1 MNYDKRVG
9 AAHLARRAGFGA
21 SPEELDTYENM
32 EYQDLVER
40 FIRPD
45 HVTHLSDDLIFR
57 RHPNIHAQLTH
68 NPMHWT
74 YRMLTTNNQL
84 EEKITLFWHGVFATG
99 EGKLNNFG
107 SANNQIEMFR
117 RHGIGKF
124 DKLLLELA
132 KDPAMIIWLDNQT
145 NHKSEINE
153 NFGREIL
160 ELFSMGV
167 GNYTEQDIKECAR
180 AFTGWSVK
188 NADYMALMAE
198 SDSIW
203 PYGRIWWHFEYNED
217 DHDGGEKTFL
227 GETGNLNGDDIIRI
241 ICKNEAAARFVSRH
255 LYTFFVADEVP
266 VPQWSNVTPRD
277 PEAIDILAKAYM
289 ESDYSIEHMLRVL
302 FNSDFFK
309 EARFARVKSPAEL
322 VINTLRA
329 SGTYD
334 DIDAADTTVFS
345 VMEEAGFM
353 GQKLTNPPSVEG
365 WHTGEEWINSGAL
378 VDRVNFA
385 SRYFGDSGNSG
396 VMNMATRVKSGLKN
410 DFEMDELIES
420 CLIVLGHVEISGD
433 TYDTLMGFAKSAS
446 ISAGNSQDI
455 TEDDITNLFKIISSS
470 KEFQM
475 C

>member
-1 MNYDKRVG
+1 MSYEKRVE

-32 EYQDLVER
+32 RYEDLVER

-45 HVTHLSDDLIFR
+45 HVTYISDDLIFR

-84 EEKITLFWHGVFATG
+84 EEKIAFFWHGVFATG
-99 EGKLNNFG
+99 EQKLNNFG

-117 RHGIGKF
+117 RNGIGKF
-124 DKLLLELA
+124 DDLLLELA

-167 GNYTEQDIKECAR
+167 GNYTEQDIKECAK

-217 DHDGGEKTFL
+217 DHDDGEKTFL
-227 GETGNLNGDDIIRI
+227 GETGNLNGDDIVRI
-241 ICKNEAAARFVSRH
+241 ICKNEATARFISRH

-266 VPQWSNVTPRD
+266 VPQWSNVAPRD

-309 EARFARVKSPAEL
+309 DARFTRVKSPTEL

-329 SGTYD
+329 SRAYD
-334 DIDAADTTVFS
+334 DIDGADTTVFT

-353 GQKLTNPPSVEG
+353 GQKLTLPPSVEG

-378 VDRVNFA
+378 VDRVNFV
-385 SRYFGDSGNSG
+385 SRYLGDSSNSG
-396 VMNMATRVKSGLKN
+396 VMNMAIRVKSGLKN
-410 DFEMDELIES
+410 KFEMDELIES
-420 CLIVLGHVEISGD
+420 CLTVLGHVEISGD
-433 TYDTLMGFAKSAS
+433 THDTLMEFAKSAS
-446 ISAGNSQDI
+446 ISAGDSKNI